1 MDLIALCQ
9 QLVETPLNLFSIL
22 SKSDN
27 LLVFCVAKDGLKT
40 NSSTLHNDIPT
51 KKRYYKALKQLKDAG
66 LIEKSSEYRG
76 TYFHTAYGSVVYQ
89 REIVEM
95 AEYKKHIEKLKMID
109 NLKEANKYSD
119 KDILKLVQDVINK
132 DIVGINNSIS
142 SPPVSSPFASKI
154 IVSYD
159 ELMSSIIKKVRECNT
174 EILIATRLYS
184 EELINEIILKAKVGV
199 KVKVLA
205 DTKLVQGY
213 FKSQI
218 KAIESIDEK
227 DDQGKNKIGN
237 SNGNERTKVIGNPW
251 YPNSEGIDRKV
262 CDIPCGIIV
271 IDGKEAGVEIIDL
284 NNIQNFFAGIIIKD
298 EYFAAGIKKIYLK
311 IWDSAPNN
319 DNTIISRGITNDSE
333 QQHLK

>member
-1 MDLIALCQ
+1 MDQVALCQ
-9 QLVETPLNLFSIL
+9 QLVDIPLNLFSIL
-22 SKSDN
+22 SKTDN

-40 NSSTLHNDIPT
+40 NSSKLHNDIPT

-76 TYFHTAYGSVVYQ
+76 TYFHTTYGSVVYQ

-95 AEYKKHIEKLKMID
+95 AKYKKHIEKMKMID
-109 NLKEANKYSD
+109 NLNKASKYSD
-119 KDILKLVQDVINK
+119 KDILKLVQDVINN
-132 DIVGINNSIS
+132 DIVGDKNSVS
-142 SPPVSSPFASKI
+142 SPPISSPFASEI
-154 IVSYD
+154 ILSDV
-159 ELMSSIIKKVRECNT
+159 ELMLSLIKKVRECTT

-213 FKSQI
+213 FKTQNN
-218 KAIESIDEK
+218 AMESSDEK
-227 DDQGKNKIGN
+227 DDHGKNKTYN
-237 SNGNERTKVIGNPW
+237 SNENERIKVIGNPW

-262 CDIPCGIIV
+262 YDIPCGIIV
-271 IDGKEAGVEIIDL
+271 IDGKVAGVEIIDR

-298 EYFAAGIKKIYLK
+298 ENFASSVKELYLK
-311 IWDSAPNN
+311 IWNDAPNKE
-319 DNTIISRGITNDSE
+319 NTIISRDITNNM
-333 QQHLK
+333 